1 MNDKKILISGNTR
14 HPADLDVVTEPN
26 RPGPPEEFL
35 ESGAGG
41 HLFCSGGWATD
52 WLFSLYG
59 CLELSDY

>member
-14 HPADLDVVTEPN
+14 HPVDLDVVTEPN

-41 HLFCSGGWATD
+41 HLF
-52 WLFSLYG
+52 
-59 CLELSDY
+59 